1 MPPAAGSGARK
12 GQSGAGA
19 ARRGGVDGAGQQRKG
34 GSARGEGQKAG
45 SGGGG
50 QRALQDPD
58 AEDTNAGFG
67 KYLRS
72 QEGIDMMKLFVIA
85 NTIVVFMTMAWPQ
98 MQQSYQILRSLIFA
112 EDADDEL

>member
-45 SGGGG
+45 GRDG

>member
-12 GQSGAGA
+12 GQAAAGT
-19 ARRGGVDGAGQQRKG
+19 RRGGRLDGAGQQRKG
-34 GSARGEGQKAG
+34 GPARGDGPQA
-45 SGGGG
+45 GGG

-72 QEGIDMMKLFVIA
+72 EEGIEMMKLFVIA
-85 NTIVVFMTMAWPQ
+85 NTVVVFMTIAWPQ

-112 EDADDEL
+112 EDDDAEDEL